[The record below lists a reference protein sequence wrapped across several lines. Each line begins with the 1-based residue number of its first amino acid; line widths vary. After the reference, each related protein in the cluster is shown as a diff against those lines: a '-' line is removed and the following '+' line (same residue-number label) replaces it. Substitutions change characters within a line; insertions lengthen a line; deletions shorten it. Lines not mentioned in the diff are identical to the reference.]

1 MFHLRTKNISKSI
14 LLFFIV
20 VLFLV
25 LTPAAYSE
33 GKIKIGVS
41 LPLTGP
47 GSVWGTDI
55 RNALE
60 FARETLGQSDL
71 EFDFQD
77 DACDPKTALTAANW
91 FISVAKIQYVLGFG
105 CSGTLLATADL
116 YSQKKIVQITSSA
129 SAEKITGLGPYTYR
143 TFPSDRIAA
152 QKLFEH
158 ISKRH
163 KRIGILTETSDY
175 TDGFVDSL
183 ASANSEGKVTFIN
196 EAVISD
202 LSDYRSNLLKLR
214 SQKIDA
220 IIINSQMENG
230 FIGMLRQIHQQQLDL
245 PIYGIYFPSSK
256 TLIKEAGALLEGV
269 EFVDLPSPSE
279 VLTSEGKKL
288 YSQYLARYG
297 EPNTIPLL
305 VVTTFESF
313 RALSSAIKSKQSVL
327 NYLDQNTFE
336 GLTGPWSFDKNG
348 EIQGLAPVM
357 KVIKQGAPAAI
368 F

>member
-1 MFHLRTKNISKSI
+1 MKTKIRSKTG
-14 LLFFIV
+14 LFFCLLAA
-20 VLFLV
+20 LFV
-25 LTPAAYSE
+25 FRFAAYSDE
-33 GKIKIGVS
+33 KIKIGVS
-41 LPLTGP
+41 LPLTGSGAGW
-47 GSVWGTDI
+47 GSDI

-60 FARETLGQSDL
+60 FAKDTLGETGL

-91 FISVAKIQYVLGFG
+91 FTSIAKIQYVLGFG

-129 SAEKITGLGPYTYR
+129 SAEKITALGPYTYR

-163 KRIGILTETSDY
+163 KRIGILTQTSDY
-175 TDGFVDSL
+175 TDGFVSSL
-183 ASANSEGKVTFIN
+183 ESANSEGKVTFIN

-230 FIGMLRQIHQQQLDL
+230 FLGMLRQIHQQQLDL

-269 EFVDLPSPSE
+269 QFVDLPSPE
-279 VLTSEGKKL
+279 DVLTTEGKKI
-288 YSQYLARYG
+288 YAQFVERYG
-297 EPNTIPLL
+297 EPNTVPLL
-305 VVTTFESF
+305 VVTTYESF
-313 RALSSAIKSKQSVL
+313 RAISAAIKSKQPVL
-327 NYLDQNTFE
+327 NYLDQTTFE
-336 GLTGPWSFDKNG
+336 GLTGQWSFDKNG

-357 KVIKQGAPAAI
+357 KVIRAGAPTAI